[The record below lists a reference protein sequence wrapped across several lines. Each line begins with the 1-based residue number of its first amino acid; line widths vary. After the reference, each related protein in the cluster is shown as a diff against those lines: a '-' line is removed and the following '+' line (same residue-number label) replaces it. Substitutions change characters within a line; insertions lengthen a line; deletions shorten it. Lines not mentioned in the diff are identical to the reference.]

1 MKIIEDLEKLVKSTA
16 QLIKIDEEE
25 KRKRELE
32 KGASSRG
39 VGL

>member
-1 MKIIEDLEKLVKSTA
+1 MKIIDDLEKLVKSTEK
-16 QLIKIDEEE
+16 LIKVEDEE